1 MQVHA
6 KSTHTRIQI
15 GATMRQLAI
24 WLLCVFILF
33 PIGYIVLSSF
43 KTNAEINRVLSL
55 PASPSFANYQKVLDS
70 PLFATG
76 TVNSF
81 VVTISALVIGVAV
94 SALAGY
100 AVGRQRGRLFVL
112 IYGLFVMSLMIPAG
126 ANLTTIYVLMK
137 NLGLLN
143 AQLGLILIYAAGAV
157 PFGVL
162 LYAGFIKTIPIEL
175 DEAAT
180 IDGCGYFAR
189 FRMIILPLLR
199 PAIVAHVV
207 LSAVGIWNDF
217 LMPFLL
223 ITSDERKTLPL
234 AVFAFQS
241 NHATDYGPIF
251 AMLTLAVI
259 PPTLLFLFTQRYFYN
274 SVAGAVKG

>member
-1 MQVHA
+1 MHA
-6 KSTHTRIQI
+6 LPEPARARRI
-15 GATMRQLAI
+15 AVLAHLFV
-24 WLLCVFILF
+24 WALSLLILL

-43 KTNAEINRVLSL
+43 KTNAEINRVLTL
-55 PASPSFANYQKVLDS
+55 PASPSFDNYRKVFAS
-70 PLFATG
+70 PLFASG
-76 TVNSF
+76 TLNSF
-81 VVTISALVIGVAV
+81 AITMCALIIGVLV
-94 SALAGY
+94 SSLAGY
-100 AVGRQRGRLFVL
+100 AIGRQRGRLFVL

-126 ANLTTIYVLMK
+126 ANLTTIYVLVK

-143 AQLGLILIYAAGAV
+143 SQLGLILIYAAGVV

-162 LYAGFIKTIPIEL
+162 LYAGFIKTIPLEL

-180 IDGCGYFAR
+180 IDGCGYFTR
-189 FRMIILPLLR
+189 FRLVILPLLR
-199 PAIVAHVV
+199 PVIVTHVV

-241 NHATDYGPIF
+241 NRVTDYGPIF
-251 AMLTLAVI
+251 AMLTMAAL
-259 PPTLLFLFTQRYFYN
+259 PPTLFFLFTQRYFYN

>member
-1 MQVHA
+1 MRLQA
-6 KSTHTRIQI
+6 KPRYTSLPIESVLRH
-15 GATMRQLAI
+15 LVI
-24 WLLCVFILF
+24 WPLCVLVLF

-55 PASPSFANYQKVLDS
+55 PASPSFANYQKVFES
-70 PLFATG
+70 PLFASG
-76 TVNSF
+76 TINSF
-81 VVTISALVIGVAV
+81 VITVSSLVIGVAV
-94 SALAGY
+94 SSLAGY
-100 AVGRQRGRLFVL
+100 AIGRQRGRLFVF

-126 ANLTTIYVLMK
+126 ANLSTIYVLIK

-143 AQLGLILIYAAGAV
+143 SQLGLILIYAAGVV

-162 LYAGFIKTIPIEL
+162 LYAGFIKTIPLEL

-189 FRMIILPLLR
+189 FRIIILPLLR
-199 PAIVAHVV
+199 PAIVTHVV

-223 ITSDERKTLPL
+223 ITSDDRKTLPL

-241 NHATDYGPIF
+241 NRVTDYGPIF